1 MPPPSPYNVNR
12 WMVIGT
18 VVLVG
23 GGYLASRGRRP
34 ALELARVGS
43 APSASPSVAASDA
56 GRKMSPEEARFSACF
71 DGVAARAERES
82 PTMKALAELNVRAR
96 SPIGQRLSFA
106 EAAAECEKL
115 AAALPPSP

>member
-23 GGYLASRGRRP
+23 GGYLATRGRKP
-34 ALELARVGS
+34 ALELERVAS
-43 APSASPSVAASDA
+43 EPSPAPSVPPADA
-56 GRKMSPEEARFSACF
+56 GRKITPDEARFTTCF

-96 SPIGQRLSFA
+96 SPVGQRLSFA

-115 AAALPPSP
+115 AAALAPSP